1 MVTSDS
7 RSIVT
12 DYVFY
17 KLNKKGLPWPN
28 APPLP
33 PPTDAHRLMRE
44 LGDKFEERYKEQFDE
59 MGDQLHLTPDT
70 AYQKYHNV
78 VAELFREGVR
88 WGRLVALVAFTGAC
102 TVTAVEREMPQFVDR
117 YVDWTVQYIDNNLA
131 QWLQENGGW
140 VDDLAGEQVTPP
152 GLTWWRIP
160 VCLLTVGGDKNH
172 LAGRTNDG
180 RTCCVLG

>member
-140 VDDLAGEQVTPP
+140 EGFEDFARKARSNEKDESSW
-152 GLTWWRIP
+152 WWRG
-160 VCLLTVGGDKNH
+160 VLMGAMAVTAVG
-172 LAGRTNDG
+172 AIVARS
-180 RTCCVLG
+180 